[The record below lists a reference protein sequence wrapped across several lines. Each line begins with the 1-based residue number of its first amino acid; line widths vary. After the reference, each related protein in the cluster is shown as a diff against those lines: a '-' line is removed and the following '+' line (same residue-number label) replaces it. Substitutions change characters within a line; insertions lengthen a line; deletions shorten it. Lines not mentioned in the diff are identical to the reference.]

1 MAVPVLAAAVPIAAK
16 AGLAWMLGPIGWI
29 ALAAVAIW
37 GGYELFV
44 SEMADAKAE
53 GVKEGYE
60 SASREYE
67 AKLRAQAQEFM
78 KLLAKL
84 NEEIEN
90 LRRERDEA
98 RTLAQRAL
106 SLFSSFFG
114 SNPAKNLDREEQ
126 AIIAQEKALT
136 EKGFTL
142 LGKFEGCITK
152 AEEQGIFIDEET
164 QKCYD
169 KLKDITDSIKINTKL
184 TTEAA

>member
-1 MAVPVLAAAVPIAAK
+1 MFISIWVV
-16 AGLAWMLGPIGWI
+16 GEI
-29 ALAAVAIW
+29 ALALAAL
-37 GGYELFV
+37 YKAYDYFV
-44 SEMADAKAE
+44 SEMEAAKVE

-67 AKLRAQAQEFM
+67 AKLRTLAQDFM
-78 KLLAKL
+78 NQLEKLK
-84 NEEIEN
+84 EEIDR

-98 RTLAQRAL
+98 RTLARRAL
-106 SLFSSFFG
+106 TFFSRLSG
-114 SNPAKNLDREEQ
+114 SNPNEKLYKEEQ
-126 AIIAQEKALT
+126 TLIAQEKALT
-136 EKGFTL
+136 EQGFTL

-152 AEEQGIFIDEET
+152 AEEQGIVIEEET

>member
-1 MAVPVLAAAVPIAAK
+1 MAVSILAAAGPIAAK

-98 RTLAQRAL
+98 RTFAGRAL
-106 SLFSSFFG
+106 SLVSSIFG
-114 SNPAKNLDREEQ
+114 SNPAEKFEKQEQELRTQSQELAEQ
-126 AIIAQEKALT
+126 A
-136 EKGFTL
+136 FTL
-142 LGKFEGCITK
+142 LGNFEGCINK
-152 AEEQGIFIDEET
+152 AEEQGIIVDDKTWE
-164 QKCYD
+164 CYNQ
-169 KLKDITDSIKINTKL
+169 LKDITNGIQANAKL
-184 TTEAA
+184 TTAA

>member
-1 MAVPVLAAAVPIAAK
+1 MAVPILAAAGAMAAK
-16 AGLAWMLGPIGWI
+16 AGLAGMLGPVGWI
-29 ALAAVAIW
+29 ALGAPVIW
-37 GGYELFV
+37 GVYEYFHK
-44 SEMADAKAE
+44 EMEAAQAE
-53 GVKEGYE
+53 GIKEGYE
-60 SASREYE
+60 KASREYA
-67 AKLRAQAQEFM
+67 AKLSAQAQEFM
-78 KLLAKL
+78 TQLAELTEK
-84 NEEIEN
+84 IER